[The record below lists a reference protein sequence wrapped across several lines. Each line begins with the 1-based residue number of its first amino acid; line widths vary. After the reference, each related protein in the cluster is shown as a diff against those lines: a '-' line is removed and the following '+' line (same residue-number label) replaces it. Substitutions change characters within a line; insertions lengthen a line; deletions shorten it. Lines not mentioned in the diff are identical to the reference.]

1 MCASSPAVISVR
13 SWSSVGW
20 VEPRGPTR
28 EVGCWNGGGRIRRRH
43 LRLGRAPAPA
53 RRSGRVGSRRD
64 PSDGQVTFV
73 VGFSIPLPRRGAGA
87 FIVSVVG
94 PSYLITLL
102 PLRLTMSSY
111 LSTMPLVLA
120 VRRASADRVL
130 WDYSVVAKELARLRR
145 CRLHKLVHV
154 SRERGRL
161 TGVDLASR
169 EFAPRK
175 VNITL
180 GLTSAVTSGVTAS
193 YGESVGAKTWRAM
206 RHLWRATMVWLAH
219 CPTGST

>member
-120 VRRASADRVL
+120 VRRASAGVSKTWSL
-130 WDYSVVAKELARLRR
+130 
-145 CRLHKLVHV
+145 RLHKLVHI

-180 GLTSAVTSGVTAS
+180 GLTSAVTSGVIAS
-193 YGESVGAKTWRAM
+193 YSESVGAKTWRAM
-206 RHLWRATMVWLAH
+206 RHLWRVTMVWLAH
-219 CPTGST
+219 RPIGST